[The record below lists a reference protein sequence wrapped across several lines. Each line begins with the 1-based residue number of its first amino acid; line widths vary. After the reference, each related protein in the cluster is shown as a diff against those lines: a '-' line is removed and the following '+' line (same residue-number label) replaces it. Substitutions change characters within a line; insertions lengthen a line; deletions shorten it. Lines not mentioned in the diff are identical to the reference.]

1 MIGRIL
7 PFIFIPI
14 SITIPSGVVIYFVV
28 SNAVRIGQQAL
39 VTKLDFSPKA
49 LAAAEAKREARLA
62 AKGDVVDVES
72 SVTERKGRGAR
83 GDAKREAAAQEALP
97 AASTERA
104 GRPSRGGATS
114 TKSNGNSN
122 GNRSNGA
129 ARTTTSAVSSGRVTP
144 AGSRPRSR
152 KRKRK

>member
-1 MIGRIL
+1 
-7 PFIFIPI
+7 
-14 SITIPSGVVIYFVV
+14 VVIYFVV

-83 GDAKREAAAQEALP
+83 GDAKRDAAAQEAL
-97 AASTERA
+97 RRH
-104 GRPSRGGATS
+104 RPSGRDGRRVAVRRVRRRAPRRTAAGQS
-114 TKSNGNSN
+114 VQ
-122 GNRSNGA
+122 RSEPHHHQRRHERQGHPCRLEA
-129 ARTTTSAVSSGRVTP
+129 AE
-144 AGSRPRSR
+144 R